1 METKYNKETVRDSL
15 PTLKGRVSLS
25 PELIKTREGTLL
37 FAFAREGTLLFAF
50 ETKNNTIKKTLEEAV
65 RRKANL
71 RWADLRWADLQ
82 WADLRWADLQ
92 GANLRGAD
100 LRGADLRWAK
110 MDKKG

>member
-1 METKYNKETVRDSL
+1 MMDMDNKKTKIE
-15 PTLKGRVSLS
+15 
-25 PELIKTREGTLL
+25 IKTREGTLL

-65 RRKANL
+65 RRKA
-71 RWADLRWADLQ
+71 DLQ

-92 GANLRGAD
+92 GANLQGAD

>member
-37 FAFAREGTLLFAF
+37 FAF
-50 ETKNNTIKKTLEEAV
+50 ETEDNTIKKTLEEAV
-65 RRKANL
+65 RRG
-71 RWADLRWADLQ
+71 ADLRG
-82 WADLRWADLQ
+82 ADLR

-100 LRGADLRWAK
+100 LRGAK
-110 MDKKG
+110 IDKKG

>member
-1 METKYNKETVRDSL
+1 MSNQTKRDSL

-37 FAFAREGTLLFAF
+37 FAF
-50 ETKNNTIKKTLEEAV
+50 ETEDNTIKKTLEEAV
-65 RRKANL
+65 RRKA
-71 RWADLRWADLQ
+71 DLRWADLQ
-82 WADLRWADLQ
+82 WADLRGADLQ

-100 LRGADLRWAK
+100 LQWAK